1 MSSLCP
7 FSILFAIVLVV
18 KPAIDPVDVRIF
30 SFTECSGYTVQAT
43 REIDCAFSP
52 LQCERILNMN
62 SSALK

>member
-18 KPAIDPVDVRIF
+18 ELAIDLVDVRIF
-30 SFTECSGYTVQAT
+30 SFTERSGYTVQAT
-43 REIDCAFSP
+43 REIDCAFST
-52 LQCERILNMN
+52 LQCERILN

>member
-18 KPAIDPVDVRIF
+18 EPAIDPVDVRIF

-43 REIDCAFSP
+43 HEIDCAFSP

>member
-18 KPAIDPVDVRIF
+18 EPAIDPVDVRIF
-30 SFTECSGYTVQAT
+30 FFTECLGYTVQAT

-52 LQCERILNMN
+52 LQCVRILN